1 MSAEPCTR
9 VISPPPTEGDGS
21 MLRAGVSTKSVCE
34 FCRLPAACDSP
45 VRPAKKLEIE
55 KMLAEASKGATSATK
70 TPDDASAN
78 HNDLLNEF
86 FDVKALV

>member
-1 MSAEPCTR
+1 M
-9 VISPPPTEGDGS
+9 
-21 MLRAGVSTKSVCE
+21 
-34 FCRLPAACDSP
+34 
-45 VRPAKKLEIE
+45 EIE